1 MNLNKTCPECGAEYL
16 PHIEKCA
23 DCSVIVLSAE
33 ECMKAQEERKRTE
46 ETAVDNSV
54 KVLEGDLSWMS
65 ELRTVLLDA
74 GIPCSLH
81 SDAGCRKG
89 CCGDTVQLKVSPQD
103 LERSQ
108 KAIEEYLM
116 ELDPDL
122 RMVKEMLGKGKCP
135 ACGSSIG
142 RDARECQDCGLPL
155 IIFVDPW

>member
-1 MNLNKTCPECGAEYL
+1 MNLIKTCPECGAEYL
-16 PHIEKCA
+16 PHIVKCA
-23 DCSVIVLSAE
+23 DCNEIVLSAE
-33 ECMKAQEERKRTE
+33 ECMKAQEERKRIE

-155 IIFVDPW
+155 IIVVDPW

>member
-33 ECMKAQEERKRTE
+33 ECMKAQEERKRIE

-155 IIFVDPW
+155 IIVGEEE